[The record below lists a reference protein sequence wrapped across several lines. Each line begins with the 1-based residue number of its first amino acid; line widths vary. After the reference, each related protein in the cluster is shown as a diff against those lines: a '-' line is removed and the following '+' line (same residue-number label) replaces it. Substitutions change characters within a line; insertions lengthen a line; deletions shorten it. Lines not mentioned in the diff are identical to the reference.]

1 MGEERSMTAG
11 VDLEVGG
18 ESLDK
23 GSGGRSR
30 VGEWA
35 GASFACSSMVS
46 AGRSGSV
53 SSHVQSEGA
62 GPKAR
67 HWEGDQRKVRV
78 RLWLSGLRQQLLC
91 R

>member
-1 MGEERSMTAG
+1 MGEERSMTVG
-11 VDLEVGG
+11 VDLEAGG

-23 GSGGRSR
+23 GRSR

-35 GASFACSSMVS
+35 GASFACSSMVL

-53 SSHVQSEGA
+53 SSHVQSEVA
-62 GPKAR
+62 EPKSR
-67 HWEGDQRKVRV
+67 HSEGDQRKVRV